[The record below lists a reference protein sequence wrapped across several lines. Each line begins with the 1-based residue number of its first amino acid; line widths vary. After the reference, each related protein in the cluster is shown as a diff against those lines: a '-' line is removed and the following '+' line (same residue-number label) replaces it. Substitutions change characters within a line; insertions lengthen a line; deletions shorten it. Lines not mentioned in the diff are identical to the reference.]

1 MNIEISQLMY
11 ESGVKFGTSGA
22 RGLADAMTDQVVYC
36 YTGAFIKHL
45 SECGYL
51 GNSKKI
57 CIAGDLRPST
67 PRIMAAV
74 ATSAAHLGFD
84 IEYCGL
90 IPTPALVLYAME
102 NSLPSI
108 MVTGSHIPDDR
119 NGIKFHRPDGEID
132 KTDEG
137 AIKSSLMTFD
147 DALFDSNGLLKKP
160 YKLEVPS
167 AKAEEFYQER
177 WVSFFGS
184 ECLMGLNLGVYQH
197 STVGRDHMVEILK
210 ALGASVTPLGRSKTF
225 IPVDTEAIRPED
237 VQLAHDWCAHGEYDA
252 IISADGDCDRPL
264 LSTEQGDWIR
274 GDILGI
280 LTAHFLGADAVA
292 TPVSCNSALE
302 KSSFFNAIE
311 RTQIGSPFVISG
323 MQSLSHKGNYQVVGY
338 EANGGFLQ
346 WSRIYKEGMSLES
359 LPTRDPMIAVISCL
373 VSAQEQK
380 LTLSELVAQLPSR
393 FTLSDRLQ
401 EVPQHISDSFLSKIH
416 PESTSASFKEFEK
429 VFTKCTVKDFNELDG
444 LRFTLVNDDVI
455 HLRKSGNAPEL
466 RCYVESSSLES
477 AQLLLKNSMD
487 TLSRQI

>member
-1 MNIEISQLMY
+1 MNIEISQLML

-36 YTGAFIKHL
+36 YTSAFIKHL

-57 CIAGDLRPST
+57 AIAGDLRPST

-74 ATSAAHLGFD
+74 ATSAADLGFE

-102 NSLPSI
+102 NSTPSI

-137 AIKSSLMTFD
+137 AIKSSLIEFD
-147 DALFDSNGLLKKP
+147 EALFDTNGLLKQP
-160 YKLEVPS
+160 YQLDQPTS
-167 AKAEEFYQER
+167 KATEFYQER

-184 ECLMGLNLGVYQH
+184 KSLADLNLGVYQH
-197 STVGRDHMVEILK
+197 STVGRDHMVDILK
-210 ALGASVTPLGRSKTF
+210 ALGATVTPLARSETF

-237 VQLAHDWCAHGEYDA
+237 VELALEWCAQGDYDA

-280 LTAHFLGADAVA
+280 ITAHYLGADAVS

-302 KSSFFNAIE
+302 KSSYFKAIE

-346 WSRIYKEGMSLES
+346 WSRIYKEGKSLES
-359 LPTRDPMIAVISCL
+359 LPTRDPMIAVIACL
-373 VSAQEQK
+373 VSAKEQEI
-380 LTLSELVAQLPSR
+380 TLSKLLTQLPSR
-393 FTLSDRLQ
+393 YTLSDRLQ
-401 EVPQHISDSFLSKIH
+401 EVPQHISDNFLSKIH
-416 PESTSASFKEFEK
+416 PETTASSFAGFEK
-429 VFTKCTVKDFNELDG
+429 VFAESTVKDFNELDG
-444 LRFTLVNDDVI
+444 LRFTLTNDDVI

-466 RCYVESSSLES
+466 RCYVESSTPES
-477 AQLLLKNSMD
+477 TQQLLNKSMETLK
-487 TLSRQI
+487 LHI